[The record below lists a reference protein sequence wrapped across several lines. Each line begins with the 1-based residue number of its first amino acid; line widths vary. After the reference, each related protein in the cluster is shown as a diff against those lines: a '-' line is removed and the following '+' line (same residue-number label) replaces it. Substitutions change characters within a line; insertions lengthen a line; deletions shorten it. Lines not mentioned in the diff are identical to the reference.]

1 MKKMFTLF
9 SGLLLAVAVMAADRR
24 PVVTVN
30 SMKNYKIV
38 IDGKAYFSGNSSI
51 HIANLRNGYHFIQVF
66 EMRRGYF
73 ERRERLVAST
83 SFSLRRNDV
92 RILIDYFGNIRIKE
106 RKGYGRFERDDRDW
120 NDRDMDRDRDNDR
133 DQDRNRDRDR
143 RDDDNRR
150 F

>member
-1 MKKMFTLF
+1 MKKMFTLL

-38 IDGKAYFSGNSSI
+38 IDGRTYFSNNNGI
-51 HIANLRNGYHFIQVF
+51 HINNLGRGHHFIQVF
-66 EMRRGYF
+66 EMRRGYY

-83 SFSLRRNDV
+83 TFSLRKNDV
-92 RILIDYFGNIRIKE
+92 KILVDYFGQIRIRE
-106 RKGYGRFERDDRDW
+106 LKGFGRFERDDHDW
-120 NDRDMDRDRDNDR
+120 DDRDRDRDNDR
-133 DQDRNRDRDR
+133 DRDR
-143 RDDDNRR
+143 RDDNRR